1 MDMVRVCVC
10 VVRHF
15 VVRDAAPTKTLAGL
29 PLRHNTGEGNLIDG
43 EASDSAT
50 EKKLLA
56 QQGQA
61 GPDKAHIEREQLE
74 RMRQRFGAHD
84 GL

>member
-1 MDMVRVCVC
+1 MRLTVCCVSMD
-10 VVRHF
+10 RHF

-29 PLRHNTGEGNLIDG
+29 PLRHTGG
-43 EASDSAT
+43 ESSGAAA
-50 EKKLLA
+50 EKKLLV
-56 QQGQA
+56 QP
-61 GPDKAHIEREQLE
+61 PDKAQIEREQLE